1 MVMTQP
7 NILEL
12 AKQGDVDAIASL
24 MNRHLHPKGIT
35 AKVAFQDA
43 WLEVT
48 LESAQVPN
56 QQILVAFIRKGLTGL
71 GAASIESVKIYGQ
84 QTGKKFPAWIK
95 EFNLSIVEDELEAA
109 DNKESSS
116 EPQFLTIFINLSG
129 DTARGLTNQDFES
142 IANKISSDILSS
154 CTDVFIQ
161 KVSISNGSSVI
172 TKER

>member
-1 MVMTQP
+1 MTQP

-24 MNRHLHPKGIT
+24 MNRHLHPKGIA
-35 AKVAFQDA
+35 AKVTFQDA

-95 EFNLSIVEDELEAA
+95 EFNLSIVENELEAA
-109 DNKESSS
+109 DNEESSS
-116 EPQFLTIFINLSG
+116 ESQFLTIFINLNG
-129 DTARGLTNQDFES
+129 DTARGLTNQDFEL
-142 IANKISSDILSS
+142 IANQISSDILSS